1 MPRLTVAVSVVNWLA
16 PLHSAPRRA
25 APHRQRDAADVVV
38 LLGQAVRGD
47 LAPRAEGAGRLPLR
61 VKIGYALPAMAQFAF
76 QIPVNVLSKKYYA
89 DVLLLKLDQ
98 LAVGLAAG
106 CVLDGALDL
115 VIGWFADRLRTPYGR
130 RRPLIAI
137 GAVAVAFALWNFL
150 SPPNYASEWML
161 FVHFTTGFLLYHA
174 AYALF
179 NIPYIS
185 LGYELTEDYDE
196 RSQIFAGRELL
207 GLLGL
212 FCATA
217 LPSAIKMASPAT
229 DAVAAEQARNS
240 FRPRAIRRAIR
251 RAILRRA
258 GVCRASA
265 ARDARRGPRARRRP
279 RRPRRRARAHG
290 PRGADDDAVGHAAAP
305 RRVARAAQ
313 PPQPLAAAGVA
324 VGQRGGVH
332 GDGGAALLGAVRA
345 ATTPDGQRELWF
357 LAVCGATYGAAL
369 VAIPFWSYV
378 AEHEAGLARRRSK
391 RRSCRGRASS

>member
-1 MPRLTVAVSVVNWLA
+1 MLRTSSSSSAKPSEATSLLA
-16 PLHSAPRRA
+16 PKAP
-25 APHRQRDAADVVV
+25 
-38 LLGQAVRGD
+38 
-47 LAPRAEGAGRLPLR
+47 GRLPLR

-240 FRPRAIRRAIR
+240 SGLAQFAAQLFGAQFSDAPAPR
-251 RAILRRA
+251 LRSSR
-258 GVCRASA
+258 CTSRASRSA
-265 ARDARRGPRARRRP
+265 AASSPSSPCSCSRS
-279 RRPRRRARAHG
+279 PRRRRRRGRTRRCSPACCSRCATAPTSCCCRCGCWPTWRCTRRWRCCPSGCSTCCGRPTASASCGSSLCAARRTA
-290 PRGADDDAVGHAAAP
+290 
-305 RRVARAAQ
+305 RRSSRSRSGRTS
-313 PPQPLAAAGVA
+313 PS
-324 VGQRGGVH
+324 
-332 GDGGAALLGAVRA
+332 
-345 ATTPDGQRELWF
+345 T
-357 LAVCGATYGAAL
+357 
-369 VAIPFWSYV
+369 
-378 AEHEAGLARRRSK
+378 LARRRSK
-391 RRSCRGRASS
+391 RRSCRGRARS

>member
-1 MPRLTVAVSVVNWLA
+1 MLRTSSSSSAKPSEATSLLA
-16 PLHSAPRRA
+16 PKAP
-25 APHRQRDAADVVV
+25 
-38 LLGQAVRGD
+38 
-47 LAPRAEGAGRLPLR
+47 GRLPLR

-240 FRPRAIRRAIR
+240 PHAIRRAIIRRAIR
-251 RAILRRA
+251 RAIIRRA
-258 GVCRASA
+258 II
-265 ARDARRGPRARRRP
+265 
-279 RRPRRRARAHG
+279 RRAI
-290 PRGADDDAVGHAAAP
+290 
-305 RRVARAAQ
+305 
-313 PPQPLAAAGVA
+313 L
-324 VGQRGGVH
+324 
-332 GDGGAALLGAVRA
+332 
-345 ATTPDGQRELWF
+345 
-357 LAVCGATYGAAL
+357 
-369 VAIPFWSYV
+369 
-378 AEHEAGLARRRSK
+378 
-391 RRSCRGRASS
+391 